1 VIIDDVT
8 DPLTPTLEDVTG
20 ECEATAVAPTT
31 TDACAGTITGTTTD
45 PLTYT
50 TQGTHVVAW
59 TFDDGNG
66 NSIVV
71 NQNVIIDDVTVP
83 VVLTQNPS
91 VMLDVNGSA
100 SITTEDIDNGSSDN
114 CGIASLQLD
123 KTDFNITN
131 LGTNTVNLTVND
143 VNGNTASGSA
153 IVTIV
158 DHPPVITESQEFS
171 LSEDAENGATIGT
184 VVATDVVVG
193 STFGDWTI
201 VSGNGDDIFEIGNSS
216 GEISVKSNAN
226 LDYETTNSYTLT
238 LTVRDGVSASDPET
252 ITIAIVNVNEKP
264 TASAGQGQDVS
275 ANTLVQLD
283 GTGSTDPEG
292 TTLMY
297 QWTAPSGIVL
307 SDNTAAQPT
316 FTAPDVASE
325 STFVF
330 RLVVSDGELS
340 SEESEVAVTVQIAT
354 DIDSNIKSNS
364 KIKVYPNPSS
374 GNFTLQLGEVSVEGV
389 VVTICDKQGREVHNQ
404 KYYEETI
411 PMNIPLKPGL
421 YILKVNSEGKLKTTK
436 IVIK

>member
-1 VIIDDVT
+1 
-8 DPLTPTLEDVTG
+8 
-20 ECEATAVAPTT
+20 
-31 TDACAGTITGTTTD
+31 
-45 PLTYT
+45 
-50 TQGTHVVAW
+50 
-59 TFDDGNG
+59 
-66 NSIVV
+66 
-71 NQNVIIDDVTVP
+71 
-83 VVLTQNPS
+83 
-91 VMLDVNGSA
+91 
-100 SITTEDIDNGSSDN
+100 
-114 CGIASLQLD
+114 
-123 KTDFNITN
+123 
-131 LGTNTVNLTVND
+131 
-143 VNGNTASGSA
+143 
-153 IVTIV
+153 
-158 DHPPVITESQEFS
+158 
-171 LSEDAENGATIGT
+171 
-184 VVATDVVVG
+184 VG

-374 GNFTLQLGEVSVEGV
+374 GNFTLQLGEVSVVGV